1 MKTFK
6 NYLLTGGLLCVAL
19 ALPCRSAAAPGQT
32 SHFKF
37 AGLTAS
43 AFFDSFDP
51 TGCVETLASVFAISD
66 RTQTMGRP
74 EATPTAFVS
83 LFQADNCTFTLLVS
97 AFGSAD
103 LSAATFQI
111 KQNLDSAT
119 LNTSIDVF
127 DFVSGTTFPVDISLI
142 WTGTGGLTVSKFHNI
157 TRMPGLQE
165 NSTFTGTSRPATA
178 SGSMTSLWTNFAPNP
193 AVFPAAELDSVKT
206 GDVTITHPSH

>member
-6 NYLLTGGLLCVAL
+6 NYLLTGGLFCVAL

-51 TGCVETLASVFAISD
+51 TGCVETSASVFAISD

-103 LSAATFQI
+103 FGAGFIAARAARSFHRPHERSARGV
-111 KQNLDSAT
+111 KLDIGASPQ
-119 LNTSIDVF
+119 LC
-127 DFVSGTTFPVDISLI
+127 FVRAIRVRFGKF
-142 WTGTGGLTVSKFHNI
+142 GGRYRNCMDEPLALT
-157 TRMPGLQE
+157 
-165 NSTFTGTSRPATA
+165 
-178 SGSMTSLWTNFAPNP
+178 
-193 AVFPAAELDSVKT
+193 
-206 GDVTITHPSH
+206 